1 MAKAIQN
8 QVVTNIEGRPMQVPE
23 LDEDGRPVMEGEQLK
38 LKPAKAAD
46 LLRVLVFSIPRV
58 IQTPADPHRASQLFH
73 TLDGDKPTIEL
84 SPKVYDWLHRLLNR
98 PLPKERDA
106 LEALTYAQTLWGINA
121 YAIVQQLKDASDKD
135 AEEEA
140 E

>member
-23 LDEDGRPVMEGEQLK
+23 LDEDGRPVMERDQHK